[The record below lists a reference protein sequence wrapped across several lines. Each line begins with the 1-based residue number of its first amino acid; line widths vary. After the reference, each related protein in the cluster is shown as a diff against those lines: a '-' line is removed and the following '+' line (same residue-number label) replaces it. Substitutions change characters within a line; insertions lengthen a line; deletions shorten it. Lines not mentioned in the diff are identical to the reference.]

1 MSEMKYNDP
10 LNRSIIGGVRCCGK
24 STELI
29 KIAAKYKCLI
39 VCSNREKAKCVIW
52 QAQEMGLFIEPPQDI
67 RTIISKPE
75 LLRDRDVTILIDD
88 VEDVLET
95 LLKKKVAVMTTS
107 ATIEPMECLKK
118 GGAGKEIIE
127 RHDRELEYW
136 KWAAREARS
145 YAASLERI
153 VREGGHG

>member
-39 VCSNREKAKCVIW
+39 VCSNREKADCVRY
-52 QAQEMGLFIEPPQDI
+52 QAQEMGLLIEPPQDI
-67 RTIISKPE
+67 RTIISHPE
-75 LLRDRDVTILIDD
+75 RFRDRDVTILIDD
-88 VEDVLET
+88 LEDVLET
-95 LLKKKVAVMTTS
+95 VLKKRVAVMTTS
-107 ATIEPMECLKK
+107 ANLEPMECLKK

-127 RHDRELEYW
+127 RHDCELEYW

-145 YAASLERI
+145 YAASLERVI
-153 VREGGHG
+153 RGGGHG